1 MKRLKAPYGKQTL
14 LESESKEV
22 IECPRCG
29 FEMKNITAC
38 HMICSNCGGHLDC
51 SEKGLTW

>member
-29 FEMKNITAC
+29 FEMKNMTAC
-38 HMICSNCGGHLDC
+38 HMVCSNCGGHLDC